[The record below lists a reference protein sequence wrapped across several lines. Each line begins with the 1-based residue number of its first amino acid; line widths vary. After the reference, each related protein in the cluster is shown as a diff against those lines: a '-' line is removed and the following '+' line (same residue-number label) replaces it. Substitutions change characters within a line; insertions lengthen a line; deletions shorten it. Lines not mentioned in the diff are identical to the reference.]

1 MPKTVSLPELWHT
14 AVVEWHEQA
23 PFRNTLGRKL
33 FEGVLQVLYR
43 HLSSKSFLEG
53 SYHLTYLL
61 GMLMDE
67 LDPEVSN
74 PSSEPQLEVFYSSL
88 CLSAEDRIAAAHIRH
103 HRMPSSGFVLQGYP
117 VRFTRVPAVRI
128 VSAC

>member
-43 HLSSKSFLEG
+43 HLSSKSFNVRV
-53 SYHLTYLL
+53 L
-61 GMLMDE
+61 GTLALAKTTDFAS
-67 LDPEVSN
+67 PN
-74 PSSEPQLEVFYSSL
+74 WRGNCGAQ
-88 CLSAEDRIAAAHIRH
+88 H
-103 HRMPSSGFVLQGYP
+103 
-117 VRFTRVPAVRI
+117 
-128 VSAC
+128 